1 MWVFFGIKTKHMIPC
16 SSDWF
21 NFHILNAIKLILV
34 CFFFW
39 FFFIEGD
46 TYNATTTDMA

>member
-1 MWVFFGIKTKHMIPC
+1 MMPC

-21 NFHILNAIKLILV
+21 NSQLSYFEFYQID
-34 CFFFW
+34 FSFGG
-39 FFFIEGD
+39 FFIEGD